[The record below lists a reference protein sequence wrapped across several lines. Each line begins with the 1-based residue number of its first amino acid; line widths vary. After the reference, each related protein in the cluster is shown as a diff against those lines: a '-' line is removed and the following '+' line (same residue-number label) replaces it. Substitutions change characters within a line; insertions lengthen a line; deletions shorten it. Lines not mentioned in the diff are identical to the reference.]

1 MATLV
6 QGPLVTLMNDISPNY
21 SGVFVVLPGDADVVG
36 VFVVLDHVWEEGD
49 DVHGEGQPGL
59 RAGGVDEGKVQEE
72 RELGEQFDGRLVG
85 VGVGAAF
92 QQQRVGAREVLPFKL
107 EMKIS

>member
-1 MATLV
+1 MTFLR
-6 QGPLVTLMNDISPNY
+6 TTEE
-21 SGVFVVLPGDADVVG
+21 FVVPGDTDVVC
-36 VFVVLDHVWEEGD
+36 VFVVLDHVWEERD

-59 RAGGVDEGKVQEE
+59 RAGGVDECKVQEK

-107 EMKIS
+107 EMKIG

>member
-1 MATLV
+1 MATSTELMYIRRRYIDRAGAAV
-6 QGPLVTLMNDISPNY
+6 QGPLVTLMNYSNY
-21 SGVFVVLPGDADVVG
+21 SGEFVVLPGDADVVG

-92 QQQRVGAREVLPFKL
+92 QQQ
-107 EMKIS
+107 